1 MVRNSGISDPIQ
13 RTREMKEIEFT
24 KYTDIREAQLA
35 SDTMTDTDLVDKI
48 RKDFYMSHTDVNDKN
63 LDKIW
68 AVLGPK
74 IGQNAGLAQ
83 FTLDYQGAESKYF
96 FPWLKAVY
104 TSPSRALEMSYGA
117 GRDLNGTWVER
128 TDTDD
133 PIEGF
138 VCDDPTFVYNRER
151 QMYVADLVTTLQK
164 KATKSAPSKVMDL
177 GAGRLAWARWH
188 GFKFDPSRQK
198 IIACDTDNTITPEE
212 LFTYPLEEL
221 GITYKICD
229 MSTVLTDTGYAGADL
244 IMLGGVASYVRMEIF
259 TQKIIPAVWRLLRNG
274 GAFFFDLQAD
284 CPYLRRSM
292 SIFDWPKMHFYGTA
306 AETIALMEKI
316 RKDLWKLGMKFGAE
330 YTLDTYNAVPSSV
343 MVLFTKL

>member
-1 MVRNSGISDPIQ
+1 MIRNRGISDPIR
-13 RTREMKEIEFT
+13 RTREMKESEFT
-24 KYTDIREAQLA
+24 KYTDIRKAQLKA
-35 SDTMTDTDLVDKI
+35 GTMTDADLVDKI

-68 AVLGPK
+68 TVVGPK

-83 FTLDYQGAESKYF
+83 FTLDYHGAESKYF

-104 TSPSRALEMSYGA
+104 TSPSEALEMSYGA
-117 GRDLNGTWVER
+117 GRDLNGAWVER
-128 TDTDD
+128 TDADD

-151 QMYVADLVTTLQK
+151 QMYVADLVTTLRK

-188 GFKFDPSRQK
+188 GFKFDPSRQ
-198 IIACDTDNTITPEE
+198 IIVACDKDVTIRPEE
-212 LFTYPLEEL
+212 LFRFSPEEL
-221 GITYKICD
+221 GLTYKICD
-229 MSTVLTDTGYAGADL
+229 MTAALTDKDCAGADL
-244 IMLGGVASYVRMEIF
+244 IMLGGVASYVPLEVF
-259 TQKIIPAVWRLLRNG
+259 TGKIVPAVWQLLRDG
-274 GAFFFDLQAD
+274 GVFFFDLQAD

-292 SIFDWPKMHFYGTA
+292 SIFDWPEMHFYGTA
-306 AETIALMEKI
+306 AETIATVETI
-316 RKDLWKLGMKFGAE
+316 RKDLWSRGIRFGAE

-343 MVLFTKL
+343 MVLLTKL

>member
-1 MVRNSGISDPIQ
+1 MR
-13 RTREMKEIEFT
+13 RTREMKESEFT
-24 KYTDIREAQLA
+24 KYTDIRKAQLKA
-35 SDTMTDTDLVDKI
+35 GTMTDADLVDKI

-68 AVLGPK
+68 AVVGPK

-83 FTLDYQGAESKYF
+83 FTLDYHGAKSKYF

-104 TSPSRALEMSYGA
+104 TSPSEALEMSYGA
-117 GRDLNGTWVER
+117 GRDLSGEWVKR

-164 KATKSAPSKVMDL
+164 KATVTSPSKIVDL

-198 IIACDTDNTITPEE
+198 VIACDKDKTIRPET
-212 LFTYPLEEL
+212 LFQFPLNEL
-221 GITYKICD
+221 GINYKICD
-229 MSTVLTDTGYAGADL
+229 MTAALADKDCAGADL
-244 IMLGGVASYVRMEIF
+244 IMLGGVASYVPMEVF
-259 TQKIIPAVWRLLRNG
+259 TGKIVPAAWQLLRDG

-292 SIFDWPKMHFYGTA
+292 SIFDWPEMHFYGTA
-306 AETIALMEKI
+306 AETVVTVEAI
-316 RKDLWKLGMKFGAE
+316 RKELWGHGMKFGAE

-343 MVLFTKL
+343 MVLLTKL

>member
-1 MVRNSGISDPIQ
+1 MIRNRGISDPIR

-24 KYTDIREAQLA
+24 KYTDIRKAQLA
-35 SDTMTDTDLVDKI
+35 SGTMTDTDLVDKI

-68 AVLGPK
+68 AVVGPK

-83 FTLDYQGAESKYF
+83 FALDYHGAESKYF

-104 TSPSRALEMSYGA
+104 TSPSEALEMSYGA
-117 GRDLNGTWVER
+117 GRDLSGEWVGR

-188 GFKFDPSRQK
+188 GFKFDPGRQQ
-198 IIACDTDNTITPEE
+198 IIACDKDETIDPSG
-212 LFTYPLEEL
+212 LFRYPLEQL
-221 GITYKICD
+221 GLTYKTCD
-229 MSTVLTDTGYAGADL
+229 MTMALTDTGYAGADL
-244 IMLGGVASYVRMEIF
+244 IMLGGVASYVPMEVF

-274 GAFFFDLQAD
+274 GVFFFDLQAD

-292 SIFDWPKMHFYGTA
+292 SIFDWPEMHFYGTA
-306 AETIALMEKI
+306 AETIATVEKI
-316 RKDLWKLGMKFGAE
+316 RRSLWNFGMKFGAE
-330 YTLDTYNAVPSSV
+330 YALDTYNAVPSSA
-343 MVLFTKL
+343 MILFTKL

>member
-1 MVRNSGISDPIQ
+1 MIRNRGISDPIR

-24 KYTDIREAQLA
+24 KYTDIRKAQLA
-35 SDTMTDTDLVDKI
+35 SGTMTDTDLVDKI

-68 AVLGPK
+68 AVVGPK
-74 IGQNAGLAQ
+74 IGRNAGLAQ
-83 FTLDYQGAESKYF
+83 FTLDYHGAESKYF

-104 TSPSRALEMSYGA
+104 TSPSEALEMSYGA
-117 GRDLNGTWVER
+117 GRDLNGEWVKR
-128 TDTDD
+128 TDAKD

-138 VCDDPTFVYNRER
+138 ICDDPTFVYNRER

-164 KATKSAPSKVMDL
+164 KATAASPSKVVDL

-188 GFKFDPSRQK
+188 GFKFDTSRQK
-198 IIACDTDNTITPEE
+198 IIACDKDSNITPEE
-212 LFTYPLEEL
+212 LFAYPLEEL

-229 MSTVLTDTGYAGADL
+229 MTTALTDTGCVRADL
-244 IMLGGVASYVRMEIF
+244 IMLGGVASYVPMEVF
-259 TQKIIPAVWRLLRNG
+259 ADRIIPAVWRLLRNG
-274 GAFFFDLQAD
+274 GVFFFDLQAD

-292 SIFDWPKMHFYGTA
+292 SIFDWPEMHFYGTA
-306 AETIALMEKI
+306 AETIALVEKI
-316 RKDLWKLGMKFGAE
+316 RRNLWKKGLKFGAE

-343 MVLFTKL
+343 MILFTKL

>member
-24 KYTDIREAQLA
+24 KYTMIRKKQFTTGEMTDADTVNKIRE
-35 SDTMTDTDLVDKI
+35 T
-48 RKDFYMSHTDVNDKN
+48 FYAAHTDVPNKA
-63 LDKIW
+63 LDGLW
-68 AVLGPK
+68 AVVGPR
-74 IGQNAGLAQ
+74 ISQNAGLAQ
-83 FTLDYQGAESKYF
+83 FTLDYHGAESKYF

-104 TSPSRALEMSYGA
+104 TSPSEALEMSYGA

-164 KATKSAPSKVMDL
+164 KEIRQWACKIVDL

-188 GFKFDPSRQK
+188 GFKFDPWRQT
-198 IIACDTDNTITPEE
+198 IIACDKDKTIRPEE
-212 LFTYPLEEL
+212 LFRFSLKEL
-221 GITYKICD
+221 GLTYKICD
-229 MSTVLTDTGYAGADL
+229 MTEALTSMDCARATL
-244 IMLGGVASYVRMEIF
+244 VMLGGVASYVPMETF
-259 TQKIIPAVWRLLRNG
+259 TGKIIPAVWQLLKSG

-292 SIFDWPKMHFYGTA
+292 SIFDWPKMNFYGTA
-306 AETIALMEKI
+306 AETIAVVEKI